1 MKTVHYQQYS
11 RWSSI
16 TLRLFICF
24 TLSLSLAAGA
34 LSSTVQANQGVKLS
48 NEYHIDTFDDD
59 GEEIDLILVPGGPS
73 EDTAPPAELPK
84 RGASGSNILS
94 SVPAFDW
101 SYGCSATSAAMMFG
115 YYDNQGYDNM
125 YDGSANDGDC
135 PMTNSVWGSGE
146 CPLSATHQGLDDLE
160 TKGHV
165 DDYWSSLGSS
175 NDPYYGN
182 WDESGYTDCTAD
194 FMGTNQYNNWN
205 TSDGGTFF
213 FFRGDGSPLYD
224 YSSCEPSYRDGN
236 HGMRLFAESRGYDV
250 ETNFSQYIKGLGSN
264 PDNGFSFADF
274 QEEIDS
280 GRPVMIQVAGHSMV
294 GFGYSEPDTI
304 YLNNTWDHNGHSM
317 TWGGSYYGMQHYGV
331 TVFRLE
337 SIEPTPPPE
346 PELPTVST
354 AAAASIEQQSATL
367 NGIIDND
374 GGESCQVRFE
384 YDMDPGEP
392 YDFNTNWSGNLNTG
406 DDFSQ
411 VISDLSPD
419 TTYYF
424 RAQTKNSAGSSSGAE
439 LSFSSLSVV
448 LPEAPASLTAI
459 TSGSQQINLSWTRA
473 ADADKTKIQRK
484 QGGFPVDINDGT
496 EVYFGNVEAF
506 SDTELSP
513 ETSYYY
519 RAWSFNDDSTLWS
532 ENHAESQATTTRLIL
547 PSTTSTAA
555 AASIEQ
561 QSATLN
567 GIIDNDGGESCQVRF
582 EYDMDPGEPYDFNTN
597 WSGNLNTGD
606 DFSQVISDLSPDTT
620 YYFRAQTKNSAG
632 SSSGAELSFS
642 SLSVVL
648 PEAPASLTAIT
659 SGSQQINLSWTR
671 AADADKTKIQRKQG
685 GFPVDI
691 NDGTEVYFG
700 NVEAFSDT
708 ELSPETSYYYRAW
721 SFNDDSTLWSENHA
735 ESQAT
740 TEVLPN
746 NPPNVPTSPS
756 PETLGANISVEAVL
770 NWYGDDPDE
779 GDSLTYDVYF
789 DTVDANTLV
798 ASNQSSTSFE
808 PGELEKDSTY
818 YWKVIASDS
827 HGMSSESPVWEFNTE
842 PSESTPL
849 TISYDIDLSAGWN
862 LISLP
867 LIPES
872 SDIDDIINSA
882 NLASGDVGNIDMVY
896 HYNTSSGSWDYWR
909 EQTGGTLQSIE
920 DGNGYWVYTKTAD
933 VLTTH
938 GSEAATAG
946 YSLQSNWNMVGFT
959 SVEEQDHDAY
969 LASIGEAYSVLYGW
983 DAATDSWYCPTMGQN
998 GGKLKPGHGY
1008 WVYMSVPGT
1017 VMLS

>member
-1 MKTVHYQQYS
+1 MINKKNNKWAGT
-11 RWSSI
+11 I
-16 TLRLFICF
+16 LRLFVCLS
-24 TLSLSLAAGA
+24 LSLSLAAGVMV
-34 LSSTVQANQGVKLS
+34 STVQADQGVKLS

-73 EDTAPPAELPK
+73 EDMVPTAELPK

-115 YYDNQGYDNM
+115 YYDNQGYENM
-125 YDGSANDGDC
+125 YDGPANDGDC
-135 PMTNSVWGSGE
+135 PITNSIWGSGE
-146 CPLSATHQGLDDLE
+146 CPLSATHQDLDGLE

-175 NDPYYGN
+175 SDPYYGN
-182 WDESGYTDCTAD
+182 WDESGYADCTAD
-194 FMGTNQYNNWN
+194 FMGTNQYNNWY

-213 FFRGDGSPLYD
+213 FFKGDGSPLYD
-224 YSSCEPSYRDGN
+224 YSSCEPNYRDGN
-236 HGMRLFAESRGYDV
+236 HGMRLYAESRGYDV

-280 GRPVMIQVAGHSMV
+280 GRPVMIQIAGHSMV

-304 YLNNTWDHNGHSM
+304 YIHDTWNHNDHSM
-317 TWGGSYYGMQHYGV
+317 TWGGSYCGMQHYGV
-331 TVFRLE
+331 SVLRLE
-337 SIEPTPPPE
+337 STEPTPEPEPE
-346 PELPTVST
+346 PELPIVST
-354 AAAASIEQQSATL
+354 SPAASIEQQSATL
-367 NGIIDND
+367 NGIIDSD
-374 GGESCQVRFE
+374 GGESCLIRFE

-392 YDFNTNWSGNLNTG
+392 YDFSTDWSGNLNTG

-411 VISDLSPD
+411 VISDLSPN
-419 TTYYF
+419 TIYYF
-424 RAQTKNSAGSSSGAE
+424 RAQTENSAGSSSGAE
-439 LSFSSLSVV
+439 LSFTSLSAVP
-448 LPEAPASLTAI
+448 PEAPASFTTIA
-459 TSGSQQINLSWTRA
+459 SGSQQINLSWTMV
-473 ADADKTKIQRK
+473 ADADKTKIQCK
-484 QGGFPVDINDGT
+484 QGGFPVDKNDGT
-496 EVYFGNVEAF
+496 EVYFGDAEAF

-519 RAWSFNDDSTLWS
+519 RAWSFNDDS
-532 ENHAESQATTTRLIL
+532 A
-547 PSTTSTAA
+547 
-555 AASIEQ
+555 
-561 QSATLN
+561 
-567 GIIDNDGGESCQVRF
+567 
-582 EYDMDPGEPYDFNTN
+582 
-597 WSGNLNTGD
+597 
-606 DFSQVISDLSPDTT
+606 
-620 YYFRAQTKNSAG
+620 
-632 SSSGAELSFS
+632 
-642 SLSVVL
+642 
-648 PEAPASLTAIT
+648 
-659 SGSQQINLSWTR
+659 
-671 AADADKTKIQRKQG
+671 
-685 GFPVDI
+685 
-691 NDGTEVYFG
+691 
-700 NVEAFSDT
+700 
-708 ELSPETSYYYRAW
+708 
-721 SFNDDSTLWSENHA
+721 LWSENHA

-746 NPPNVPTSPS
+746 NPPVVPTNPS
-756 PETLGANISVEAVL
+756 PETLVANVSIEVVL

-789 DTVDANTLV
+789 DTVNASTLV
-798 ASNQSSTSFE
+798 AGNQSSTSFE

-827 HGMSSESPVWEFNTE
+827 NGMSAESPVWEFNTE
-842 PSESTPL
+842 PAESTPL
-849 TISYDIDLSAGWN
+849 TISYDINLSAGWN
-862 LISLP
+862 LVSLP

-882 NLASGDVGNIDMVY
+882 NLASGDVGNVDMVY
-896 HYNTSSGSWDYWR
+896 HYNTSSGLWDYWR

-920 DGNGYWVYTKTAD
+920 DGNGYWIHTIAAD

-959 SVEEQDHDAY
+959 SVEEQDHDTY

-983 DAATDSWYCPTMGQN
+983 DAATGSWYCPTMGQN

-1008 WVYMSVPGT
+1008 WVHMSTPGT